1 LPAHPWVVIG
11 IYFATF
17 TVYILVIVKVHK
29 YVAGDSIIMLTDMLY
44 SSQGQHLAACVF
56 QIRSTYFIINYYFV

>member
-1 LPAHPWVVIG
+1 MNI
-11 IYFATF
+11 
-17 TVYILVIVKVHK
+17 ILVIVKVHT
-29 YVAGDSIIMLTDMLY
+29 YVADDSIIMLTDMLY